1 MIVMIILML
10 LALLMAGSI
19 ESNLRE
25 AFSGDWMRF
34 DEPQEPKADMDDAE
48 FDESSNDA
56 PDLDNS
62 EYDWGHNVKGY
73 KSEEE

>member
-25 AFSGDWMRF
+25 AFSGDWLRF
-34 DEPQEPKADMDDAE
+34 DEEPTERERLELENEE
-48 FDESSNDA
+48 FS
-56 PDLDNS
+56 
-62 EYDWGHNVKGY
+62 WGHNVRNY
-73 KSEEE
+73 MEE